1 MWRKREGWF
10 HDRSP
15 AVILSPARNDGP
27 RPPPSRPDSDLYSSP
42 PVHTP
47 NSLRRWCPAPSMNP
61 SSPPSRDTIEKLVGQ
76 PVRDLSLYRRA
87 LTHRSVLRT
96 RSQQSLR
103 SNERLEFL
111 GDAFLDLVISD
122 ALYERFPE
130 KNEGEL
136 TRLRARLVSEGP
148 LARFARRL
156 DLGPHLQLSKNA
168 ERDNA
173 RENASILADAFEAIV
188 GAVYLDLGHEAAR
201 EFVRTHAVAPFDLSK
216 VAARD
221 ENYKSQL
228 LERMQAVGRPQP
240 TYHVVSEKGPSHDK
254 TFTVEVRVGESAYE
268 RGTAGNKQEAEQR
281 AARDTLA
288 RLADAESAP

>member
-1 MWRKREGWF
+1 M
-10 HDRSP
+10 
-15 AVILSPARNDGP
+15 N
-27 RPPPSRPDSDLYSSP
+27 
-42 PVHTP
+42 TP
-47 NSLRRWCPAPSMNP
+47 
-61 SSPPSRDTIEKLVGQ
+61 SPPSRDTIEQLVGQ
-76 PVRDLSLYRRA
+76 PVHDLTLYHRA

-96 RSQQSLR
+96 RPEQSPR

-111 GDAFLDLVISD
+111 GDAFLDLVISEV
-122 ALYERFPE
+122 LYERFPE

-156 DLGPHLQLSKNA
+156 DLGAHLQLSRNA
-168 ERDNA
+168 ARDNA
-173 RENASILADAFEAIV
+173 RENPSILADAFEATI

-201 EFVRTHAVAPFDLSK
+201 EFVRTHAVAPFDLSEL
-216 VAARD
+216 AARD

-240 TYHVVSEKGPSHDK
+240 TYHVVHEEGPSHDK
-254 TFTVEVRVGESAYE
+254 TFTVEVRVGEATYE

-281 AARDTLA
+281 AARDTLT
-288 RLADAESAP
+288 RLADAESAA